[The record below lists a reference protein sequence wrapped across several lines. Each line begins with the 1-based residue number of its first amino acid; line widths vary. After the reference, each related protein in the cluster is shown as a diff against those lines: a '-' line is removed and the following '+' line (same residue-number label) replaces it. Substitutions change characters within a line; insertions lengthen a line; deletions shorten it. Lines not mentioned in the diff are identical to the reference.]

1 MNNVVF
7 IFFVLLFSNPQQIN
21 KDNYVLEILLNKDVV
36 KHDYI
41 DAILPNADLVKVP
54 VLNNLIPVIYIHTL
68 NEDSKK
74 LVCDYNDKD
83 CLLYTNQKFILF
95 SKNKIIENKI
105 QTKNNEESFLE
116 RFSLIQNEINKLKT
130 LNKHIESN
138 DAIKGF
144 SKNIE
149 ELKAMLL
156 DINKKN
162 EVLMQC
168 IEKSQTKEEYKEI
181 KSMISNI
188 RIELKSIQ
196 ETINL
201 KFQKKED
208 ILNPSLPIIDKEL
221 VPSENN

>member
-1 MNNVVF
+1 MNNLVF

-21 KDNYVLEILLNKDVV
+21 KDSYVLEILLNKDVV

-54 VLNNLIPVIYIHTL
+54 VLNNLIPVIYIQQL

-83 CLLYTNQKFILF
+83 CLLHTNQKFILF

-130 LNKHIESN
+130 LNKHIEGN

-144 SKNIE
+144 SKNLE

-156 DINKKN
+156 YINKKN

-188 RIELKSIQ
+188 KIELKSIQ
-196 ETINL
+196 DKINL
-201 KFQKKED
+201 NFQKKED